1 MQMTDLE
8 KSVIQFYINKHKED
22 VKKINR
28 LERDLNAMTD
38 LYREKTK
45 EVERAE
51 VIIEILFNRLE
62 NKNKILNQ
70 LQ

>member
-1 MQMTDLE
+1 MTDLE

>member
-70 LQ
+70 IQ

>member
-1 MQMTDLE
+1 MTDLE

-51 VIIEILFNRLE
+51 TIIEILFNRLE
-62 NKNKILNQ
+62 NKNKMLNQ
-70 LQ
+70 M

>member
-1 MQMTDLE
+1 MTDLE

-22 VKKINR
+22 AKKISR

-51 VIIEILFNRLE
+51 MIIEILFSRLE
-62 NKNKILNQ
+62 NK
-70 LQ
+70 